1 MRRHV
6 DDTHRGRQFHTEAE
20 REGLGLNVA
29 APVAHAVGGR
39 DVALGLH
46 VAEVELGVHDRAA
59 LVAVD
64 REAHEV
70 NVVVNRGGRTL
81 GAAGTG
87 TDRKSRTER
96 GVILSKRVVAAQD
109 TAVEVEVVAG
119 VAVELLG
126 LVRRTDDIS
135 PEGEAFGTVKAVCN
149 RHAAVEG
156 LIELFAGV
164 KRCVIRTAQYRGV
177 RTFFQSLR
185 SRLEFT
191 HARHAVNGLREL
203 GEHGDLSVR
212 RSGIKEMLIVDAL
225 HVLVE
230 EEARHDFFGVLD
242 LHLSRAVNNLTIEH
256 SVADS
261 QFVLGASFRKQSQR
275 TDTGL
280 GVPRQ
285 RLAGNIREA
294 DFAGDST
301 AADNCLVVAKL
312 ILFNNDGTH
321 VKDCQPG
328 HFRMVCIH
336 VRGNQSR
343 RVDMFNIAE
352 RISGVINV
360 VVGVLVIC
368 HELREDRVISRTH
381 NQLRGTGASH
391 LADCCRGISL
401 ARSFSQAEVL
411 GNLSLGVLVV
421 NSRAGKRDTSLNAGG
436 KTFNRQYTVTVNGHS
451 TSFTSQGLQR
461 QIGIFCHR
469 GGTICCRLQ
478 GLDSENTVINSHRTT
493 GQGHFGVEVTVT
505 LCCTGSVIAQHELTT
520 VLNRNSRRN
529 NLLGGCIR
537 VFIGLDQFLG
547 SIRQRAVKGQHLAIN
562 RHLGIRGTGRRSRC
576 FENQRLNT
584 KVMFKATRT
593 DRQVRNQSCLLIFI
607 DLGVNILQMNIALQI
622 RNIERSTRGLICTE
636 EEFRVFLTRAV
647 GDSRHIKSC
656 TGSISFNTLLQVND
670 LIG

>member
-1 MRRHV
+1 
-6 DDTHRGRQFHTEAE
+6 
-20 REGLGLNVA
+20 
-29 APVAHAVGGR
+29 
-39 DVALGLH
+39 
-46 VAEVELGVHDRAA
+46 
-59 LVAVD
+59 
-64 REAHEV
+64 
-70 NVVVNRGGRTL
+70 
-81 GAAGTG
+81 
-87 TDRKSRTER
+87 
-96 GVILSKRVVAAQD
+96 
-109 TAVEVEVVAG
+109 
-119 VAVELLG
+119 
-126 LVRRTDDIS
+126 
-135 PEGEAFGTVKAVCN
+135 
-149 RHAAVEG
+149 
-156 LIELFAGV
+156 
-164 KRCVIRTAQYRGV
+164 
-177 RTFFQSLR
+177 
-185 SRLEFT
+185 
-191 HARHAVNGLREL
+191 
-203 GEHGDLSVR
+203 
-212 RSGIKEMLIVDAL
+212 MLIVDAL

-230 EEARHDFFGVLD
+230 EEAGHDFFGVLD
-242 LHLSRAVNNLTIEH
+242 LDNSFAVDKRSIEHGVTDRDATSLSGRAVKELH
-256 SVADS
+256 
-261 QFVLGASFRKQSQR
+261 GAE
-275 TDTGL
+275 TGL

-294 DFAGDST
+294 DFIGDST

-328 HFRMVCIH
+328 HFRISCYIH

-352 RISGVINV
+352 RISGDINV
-360 VVGVLVIC
+360 VVGVLVVC

-381 NQLRGTGASH
+381 NQLRGSVRGASH
-391 LADCCRGISL
+391 LAECCRSIRL

-411 GNLSLGVLVV
+411 GNLSLGVSGV
-421 NSRAGKRDTSLNAGG
+421 NSRACKRDTSLSAGG

-461 QIGIFCHR
+461 QIGIFCHS
-469 GGTICCRLQ
+469 GGTICCRIQ

-505 LCCTGSVIAQHELTT
+505 LCCTGSVIAQHERTT
-520 VLNRNSRRN
+520 VLNRNSCRN

-537 VFIGLDQFLG
+537 EFIGLDQFFG
-547 SIRQRAVKGQHLAIN
+547 GIRQRAVEGQHLAIN
-562 RHLGIRGTGRRSRC
+562 RHIGIRGTGRRSRR

-670 LIG
+670 LIRRKLFISHRNGDISLRRNLQSLIDLGLLLFSSTRSEVSRQQSRRSLKSTLCEGYNIGFRADFQLQ

>member
-1 MRRHV
+1 
-6 DDTHRGRQFHTEAE
+6 
-20 REGLGLNVA
+20 
-29 APVAHAVGGR
+29 
-39 DVALGLH
+39 
-46 VAEVELGVHDRAA
+46 
-59 LVAVD
+59 
-64 REAHEV
+64 
-70 NVVVNRGGRTL
+70 
-81 GAAGTG
+81 
-87 TDRKSRTER
+87 
-96 GVILSKRVVAAQD
+96 
-109 TAVEVEVVAG
+109 
-119 VAVELLG
+119 
-126 LVRRTDDIS
+126 
-135 PEGEAFGTVKAVCN
+135 
-149 RHAAVEG
+149 
-156 LIELFAGV
+156 
-164 KRCVIRTAQYRGV
+164 
-177 RTFFQSLR
+177 
-185 SRLEFT
+185 
-191 HARHAVNGLREL
+191 
-203 GEHGDLSVR
+203 
-212 RSGIKEMLIVDAL
+212 MLIVDAL

-230 EEARHDFFGVLD
+230 EEAGHDFFGVLD
-242 LHLSRAVNNLTIEH
+242 LHLSRAVNNLTSEH

-261 QFVLGASFRKQSQR
+261 QAVLLVSSRKQSQR

-328 HFRMVCIH
+328 HFRTVCYIH

-368 HELREDRVISRTH
+368 HELRQDRVISRTH
-381 NQLRGTGASH
+381 NQLRGSVSGASH
-391 LADCCRGISL
+391 LAECCRGISL

-411 GNLSLGVLVV
+411 GNLSLGVRGV
-421 NSRAGKRDTSLNAGG
+421 NSRAGKRDTSLSAGG
-436 KTFNRQYTVTVNGHS
+436 KTFNRQYTVTENGHI
-451 TSFTSQGLQR
+451 TTNFTSQGLQR
-461 QIGIFCHR
+461 QIGIFCHS
-469 GGTICCRLQ
+469 GGSICCRIQ

-493 GQGHFGVEVTVT
+493 VQGHFGVEVTVT

-520 VLNRNSRRN
+520 ALNRNS
-529 NLLGGCIR
+529 LLGGCIR

-547 SIRQRAVKGQHLAIN
+547 SIRQRAVKGERLTTIN
-562 RHLGIRGTGRRSRC
+562 RHSHLSRRPCRSSRC
-576 FENQRLNT
+576 EDQRLNT
-584 KVMFKATRT
+584 EIMRKTSRT
-593 DRQVRNQSCLLIFI
+593 NRQGRSQRRRLICI
-607 DLGVNILQMNIALQI
+607 DLGVNVLQMNIALQI

-670 LIG
+670 LIGRKLFISHRNGDIILRRSRNIQSLIDLGLLLFSSTRSEVSRQQSRRSLKSTLCEGYNIGFRADISSRTQRQRAVRQNNEASLS